1 MSTEL
6 SFDAAASRLIVET
19 RAKGMLA
26 KLAHDLSL
34 SAGDLSAKAT
44 LDAQKLSV
52 ELDVPIA
59 SLRVDGVKKGAHV
72 DKSVLSSS
80 DRAEIE
86 RKIREEVL
94 KAASVTVKTACEAP
108 TSLLEDGSHEV
119 AAPLTVEVGRGRTEV
134 RTRAAIATKGVELV
148 ARGKATVSM
157 PSLGLAPVKGPLGAF
172 RVDDDIEIVY
182 ELVFK
187 RA

>member
-1 MSTEL
+1 MSTAL
-6 SFDAAASRLIVET
+6 SFEPGESHLTVET

-26 KLAHDLSL
+26 KLAHDLSIGATSL
-34 SAGDLSAKAT
+34 KCEAT
-44 LDAQKLSV
+44 LDDGRLSLELSV
-52 ELDVPIA
+52 PVA
-59 SLRVDGVKKGAHV
+59 GLRVDGVRKSAHV

-80 DRAEIE
+80 DRSEIE

-94 KAASVTVKTACEAP
+94 RSSTVVVKTTCDAP
-108 TSLLEDGSHEV
+108 SGLAQDGTHEV
-119 AAPLTVEVGRGRTEV
+119 SAPLTVELGSAKTEV
-134 RTRAAIATKGVELV
+134 RTRATVTTAAGRVV

-157 PSLGLAPVKGPLGAF
+157 PSLGVAPVKGPLGAF

-182 ELVFK
+182 DLVF